1 MIMALNWDRHL
12 EDEWFERV
20 EEMVREQLT
29 ITEDLP
35 ERWRSLP
42 SLLAHMIGEISP
54 APPESFVVDAVATT
68 LGLLIGSWKR
78 YVDRFIRTASPDR
91 LLEGLQ
97 SRPRLE
103 DFLQAIQWPFS
114 KLNTHPSLA
123 LSDLQERLVRGEG
136 GKSEEYL
143 QRFGVTIRQ
152 PQFACFVTI
161 RELENRAFTSGET
174 LPAFGSFIVGRQR
187 KHSGEPEPVC
197 FVEGTAGNR
206 LVVAGKNQAAH
217 CSREQLL
224 VNVLTPNYIYVKNIS
239 DVITVKV
246 QATSTE
252 DGGGEVVEEW
262 SELRPSLPLSN
273 TLECGAVRVLRIP
286 FSILLPT
293 KVLCFSNP

>member
-1 MIMALNWDRHL
+1 MALNWDRHL

-35 ERWRSLP
+35 ERWGSLP
-42 SLLAHMIGEISP
+42 SLLARMIGEISP
-54 APPESFVVDAVATT
+54 PPPDTFVVDAVATT
-68 LGLLIGSWKR
+68 LGLLIGSWKK
-78 YVDRFIRTASPDR
+78 YVERFIRTASPDR

-143 QRFGVTIRQ
+143 QRFGITIRQ
-152 PQFACFVTI
+152 PQFACFVTLHH
-161 RELENRAFTSGET
+161 RENSAFTLGQT

-187 KHSGEPEPVC
+187 KHTGEPEPDC
-197 FVEGTAGNR
+197 FVEGPTGNR
-206 LVVAGKNQAAH
+206 LVVAGKNEANH

-224 VNVLTPNYIYVKNIS
+224 VNVLTPNYVYVKNIS
-239 DVITVKV
+239 DVISVRV
-246 QATSTE
+246 EAASE
-252 DGGGEVVEEW
+252 EPAVDGLAEEH
-262 SELRPSLPLSN
+262 SDLRPLLPRTTNLD
-273 TLECGAVRVLRIP
+273 CGAVRVLRIP
-286 FSILLPT
+286 FSILLPM
-293 KVLCFSNP
+293 KSLRFSNR